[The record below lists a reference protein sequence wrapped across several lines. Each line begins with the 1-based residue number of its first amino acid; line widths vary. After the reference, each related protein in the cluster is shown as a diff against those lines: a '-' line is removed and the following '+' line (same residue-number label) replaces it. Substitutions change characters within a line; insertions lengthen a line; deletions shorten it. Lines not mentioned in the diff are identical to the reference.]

1 MGAVKI
7 STKREQQVTTYQ
19 VTMVSRL
26 VGNLLSVCFYYLIW
40 EVVTMV
46 TSCYGKL
53 IMAVKSLILLLL
65 TNLPRLT
72 PYKGV

>member
-19 VTMVSRL
+19 VTTVSRL
-26 VGNLLSVCFYYLIW
+26 VGNLLSVCFYYVIW